1 MSEPFFAEALARARA
16 RRAAQDAPGALREL
30 RGGLEGALDYATTVA
45 AARFLE
51 NTTGGTAPGG
61 WPSRRV
67 ALIGA
72 DSVEFLRPV
81 IRALAFRDGWW
92 PEFYTA
98 PFGVWRQEILGGQSA
113 LRMFQ
118 PEVTLVLRGW
128 RSAELPEGGGAA
140 GIESVV
146 EAEEALMRR
155 ATEGLGLV
163 LWPGFDFPGEET
175 AVEVG
180 RDKAYALRA
189 ALVEVNGRLRHE
201 LPPGVL
207 WVDLAEAQALVGL
220 TWEDARWWHSARQH
234 PSAAASVTLVEA
246 WLALL
251 RARWGVARKVLVT
264 DLDNTLWGGIVGED
278 GVEGVRVG
286 PGSPTGEAHA
296 AFQEYLLTLKERGV
310 LLAVCSK
317 NNPADAAEVF
327 ARRKMPLAREDF
339 AAWRVNWED
348 KAENLRVLARQ
359 LNVGL
364 DSFVFVDDNPVERA
378 RVREALPEVAV
389 PELPADAAKFAAQ
402 LKHRRFFETL
412 AVSAED
418 QQRHELYRTNQ
429 QRAELAAGAA
439 TVEDFLRGLDMV
451 AEQEPV
457 SEKNVARVEQLLART
472 NQWNLTT
479 RRHGMGEL
487 AALRARPD
495 VLLQVFRLRDRCGDN
510 GLVGLWIVRAHLHG
524 DWGIDTWLMSCR
536 VIGRGLED
544 LMFNA
549 LVEMI
554 RARGGRR
561 LRGIYRATPKNRL
574 VAALL
579 PRLGFALESGHADAE
594 EQLYVLDLEGVAPC
608 PHFIR
613 LTRGAETPA

>member
-1 MSEPFFAEALARARA
+1 MSEPFFAEALTRARA

-30 RGGLEGALDYATTVA
+30 RGGLEGAPDYATTVA

-51 NTTGGTAPGG
+51 NTTGGTAPAG
-61 WPSRRV
+61 WPARRM

-81 IRALAFRDGWW
+81 LRSLAFRDGWW
-92 PEFYTA
+92 PDFYVA
-98 PFGVWRQEILGGQSA
+98 PFGAWRQEILDGQSA
-113 LRMFQ
+113 LRAFQ

-128 RSAELPEGGGAA
+128 RAADPPEGGVAT
-140 GIESVV
+140 GIESLIG
-146 EAEEALMRR
+146 EERALAQR
-155 ATEGLGLV
+155 AAEGLGLV
-163 LWPGFDFPGEET
+163 LWPGFDFPDEEAEGEI
-175 AVEVG
+175 G
-180 RDKAYALRA
+180 REKADTLRA
-189 ALVEVNGRLRHE
+189 ALAEVNRCLRHE

-207 WVDLAEAQALVGL
+207 WVDLAEAQAAVGPA
-220 TWEDARWWHSARQH
+220 WEDARWWHSARQH
-234 PSAAASVTLVEA
+234 PSAAGSVTLVEA

-251 RARWGVARKVLVT
+251 RARWGATRKVLVT

-278 GVEGVRVG
+278 GVDGVRVG
-286 PGSPTGEAHA
+286 PGSSTGEAHA
-296 AFQEYLLTLKERGV
+296 AFQEYLLALKNHGV

-317 NNPADAAEVF
+317 NNPADAAEIF
-327 ARRKMPLAREDF
+327 ARRVMPLAREDF
-339 AAWRVNWED
+339 AGWRVNWED
-348 KAENLRVLARQ
+348 KAENLRALARQ

-364 DSFVFVDDNPVERA
+364 DSFVFVDENPAERA
-378 RVREALPEVAV
+378 RVREALPQVAV
-389 PELPADAAKFAAQ
+389 PELPAEAAKFAAR
-402 LKHRRFFETL
+402 LKQRRFFEMA

-418 QQRHELYRTNQ
+418 RQRHEFYRTNQ

-457 SEKNVARVEQLLART
+457 SEKNLARVEQLLART

-479 RRHGMGEL
+479 RRHGLGEL

-495 VLLQVFRLRDRCGDN
+495 VLLQAFRLRDRCGDN
-510 GLVGLWIVRAHLHG
+510 GLVGLWIARAHLHG
-524 DWGIDTWLMSCR
+524 DWEIDTWLMSCR

-561 LRGIYRATPKNRL
+561 LRGIYRATPKNGL
-574 VAALL
+574 VAGLL
-579 PRLGFALESGHADAE
+579 PRLGFALESGQAGAE
-594 EQLYVLDLEGVAPC
+594 EQLYVLDLEGVAPR

-613 LTRGAETPA
+613 LTRVAEAPA